1 MKNIMVI
8 EEYTTLWY
16 IQTVF
21 IRIYKLMV
29 VIYEYL
35 LRWGGTHPFLWNK
48 KCYDII

>member
-29 VIYEYL
+29 VIYECL
-35 LRWGGTHPFLWNK
+35 LRRGGTHPFLWNK
-48 KCYDII
+48 IKYEIV